1 MCQQLANNLWEV
13 EGCAIESP
21 TSDSGEILG
30 IEEDEEDYAFECAIL
45 ALEYHV
51 YGSIRVF
58 FRTNKVYSV
67 YGVAFH

>member
-13 EGCAIESP
+13 EDRTIETP
-21 TSDSGEILG
+21 PSGSGGILG
-30 IEEDEEDYAFECAIL
+30 KEEDEEDYAFECAIFS
-45 ALEYHV
+45 LEYHV